1 MTRSASTPAPDP
13 RRRAPPA
20 ARRPGRSSSLAGAL
34 GVLGSAGAQTGTH
47 ALNVG
52 PIAGDDIVHIAKN
65 AAGFAISGSTGSE
78 AGVSVRVTIGS
89 QPPLTATSGDDGAW
103 SVMVL
108 ADADYLIEPSV
119 SVAVSATK
127 AGFTSPSPVTRTV
140 TVDLAAPSAS
150 YTVPGTL
157 KVGVPVTD
165 MMPSTPA
172 TDIDGYAATGLPSGL
187 AIDAGTGDI
196 TGTPDT
202 ANDSSTTATV
212 TVTDAAGNP
221 ADPSIAFPAV
231 AKAEQTLVGFAY
243 SPATVTFGDPAASPA
258 RFAGSGRPGGR
269 WRRPRPPRPP
279 LREGSFIHR
288 EPRTNP
294 WIALE
299 RPGRIRTASF
309 IRPHRDSA

>member
-1 MTRSASTPAPDP
+1 M
-13 RRRAPPA
+13 
-20 ARRPGRSSSLAGAL
+20 
-34 GVLGSAGAQTGTH
+34 
-47 ALNVG
+47 NVG

-108 ADADYLIEPSV
+108 ANADYLIEPSV

-202 ANDSSTTATV
+202 ANDSSTSDGTSTPGGVRLYLPREVATT
-212 TVTDAAGNP
+212 TVV
-221 ADPSIAFPAV
+221 SIRAV
-231 AKAEQTLVGFAY
+231 AVDELLASAGTPPGFRERR
-243 SPATVTFGDPAASPA
+243 ASKGPSRGA
-258 RFAGSGRPGGR
+258 CS
-269 WRRPRPPRPP
+269 
-279 LREGSFIHR
+279 I
-288 EPRTNP
+288 
-294 WIALE
+294 
-299 RPGRIRTASF
+299 
-309 IRPHRDSA
+309 